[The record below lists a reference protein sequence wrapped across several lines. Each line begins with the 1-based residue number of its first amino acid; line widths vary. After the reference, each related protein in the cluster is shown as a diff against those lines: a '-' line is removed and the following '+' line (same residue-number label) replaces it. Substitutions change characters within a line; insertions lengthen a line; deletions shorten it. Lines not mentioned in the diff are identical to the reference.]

1 MRLGWLL
8 ALLLAY
14 LQSGCL
20 SLASAATPASPQTL
34 PELQRQLTAAP
45 TLRAHFVQLK
55 RVTGL
60 AQPLRSSG
68 ELLFS
73 RTHGL
78 WWHQIEPF
86 ELTLT
91 LDERRLVQQLAGQAP
106 EAIRADTNPQL
117 FEFSHLLLSL
127 FSADQ
132 QAMEQHFTLAFT
144 PAAESWQLQLTP
156 KQPPLNQVFE
166 RLEMQGSQE
175 LQQLLIRDRQG
186 DETQLNFSAIQHQPE
201 ELTDVEQRRFA
212 D

>member
-1 MRLGWLL
+1 MRLGWFLG
-8 ALLLAY
+8 LLLVC
-14 LQSGCL
+14 LQP
-20 SLASAATPASPQTL
+20 AAATTSASPQTL
-34 PELQRQLTAAP
+34 AELQRQLTAAP

-55 RVTGL
+55 RVSGL
-60 AQPLRSSG
+60 AQPLRSSC

-73 RTHGL
+73 RAHGL
-78 WWHQIEPF
+78 WWHQSEPF

-91 LDERRLVQQLAGQAP
+91 LDERRLLQQLAGQAP
-106 EAIRADTNPQL
+106 EAITADANPQL

-132 QAMEQHFTLAFT
+132 QAMERHFTLAFT
-144 PAAESWQLQLTP
+144 PGTESWQLMLTP

>member
-1 MRLGWLL
+1 MRLAWIFG
-8 ALLLAY
+8 LLLA
-14 LQSGCL
+14 CL

-55 RVTGL
+55 RVSGL

-78 WWHQIEPF
+78 WWHQVEPF

-144 PAAESWQLQLTP
+144 PGPQAWQLKLTP

-186 DETQLNFSAIQHQPE
+186 DETQLNFSAIQHLPE

>member
-1 MRLGWLL
+1 MRLGWFLG
-8 ALLLAY
+8 LLLVC
-14 LQSGCL
+14 LQSACL
-20 SLASAATPASPQTL
+20 PSAMAATASPQTL
-34 PELQRQLTAAP
+34 ADLQRQLTAAP

-55 RVTGL
+55 RVSGL
-60 AQPLRSSG
+60 AQPLRASG

-78 WWHQIEPF
+78 WWHQTEPF

-91 LDERRLVQQLAGQAP
+91 LDDRRLVQQLAGQAP

-132 QAMEQHFTLAFT
+132 QTMEQHFTLTFI
-144 PAAESWQLQLTP
+144 PAPQAWTLQLTP
-156 KQPPLNQVFE
+156 KQPPLNQVFAQ
-166 RLEMQGSQE
+166 LEMQGSLE

-186 DETQLNFSAIQHQPE
+186 DETQLNFSAIQHAPE

>member
-1 MRLGWLL
+1 MRGVWILG
-8 ALLLAY
+8 LLLGC

-20 SLASAATPASPQTL
+20 SLAVAATPASPQTL
-34 PELQRQLTAAP
+34 ADLQRQLTAAP

-55 RVTGL
+55 RVSGL

-73 RTHGL
+73 RAHGL
-78 WWHQIEPF
+78 WWHQSEPF
-86 ELTLT
+86 KLTLT
-91 LDERRLVQQLAGQAP
+91 LDERRLVQQLAGQPA
-106 EAIRADTNPQL
+106 EAITADANPQL

-132 QAMEQHFTLAFT
+132 QAMAQHFTLAFT
-144 PAAESWQLQLTP
+144 PGPESWQLQLTP

-166 RLEMQGSQE
+166 RLEMQGSLE

-186 DETQLNFSAIQHQPE
+186 DETQLSFSDIQHVPE

>member
-1 MRLGWLL
+1 MRLGWFLG
-8 ALLLAY
+8 LLLVC
-14 LQSGCL
+14 LQP
-20 SLASAATPASPQTL
+20 AAAATPASPQTL
-34 PELQRQLTAAP
+34 AELQRQLTAAP

-55 RVTGL
+55 RVSGL

-73 RTHGL
+73 RAHGL
-78 WWHQIEPF
+78 WWHQSEPF

-91 LDERRLVQQLAGQAP
+91 LDERRLLQQLAGQAP
-106 EAIRADTNPQL
+106 EAITADANPQL

-127 FSADQ
+127 FSADP
-132 QAMEQHFTLAFT
+132 QAMERHFTLAFT
-144 PAAESWQLQLTP
+144 PGPQAWQLMLTP

-186 DETQLNFSAIQHQPE
+186 DETQLNFSAIQHVPE

>member
-1 MRLGWLL
+1 MRLGWFLG
-8 ALLLAY
+8 LLLVC

-34 PELQRQLTAAP
+34 ADLQRQLTAAP

-55 RVTGL
+55 RVSGL

-73 RTHGL
+73 RAHGL
-78 WWHQIEPF
+78 WWHQTEPF

-91 LDERRLVQQLAGQAP
+91 LDDRRLVQQLAGQPA
-106 EAIRADTNPQL
+106 EAITADANPQL

-127 FSADQ
+127 FTADQ
-132 QAMEQHFTLAFT
+132 QAMEQHFTLVFT
-144 PAAESWQLQLTP
+144 PGPQSWQLMLTP

-166 RLEMQGSQE
+166 RLEMQGDQE

-186 DETQLNFSAIQHQPE
+186 DETQLNFSAIQHVPE

>member
-1 MRLGWLL
+1 MLICC
-8 ALLLAY
+8 
-14 LQSGCL
+14 LQS
-20 SLASAATPASPQTL
+20 AIAATPASPQSL

-55 RVTGL
+55 QVSGL
-60 AQPLRSSG
+60 TQPLRSSG

-78 WWHQIEPF
+78 WWHQTEPF

-106 EAIRADTNPQL
+106 EAITAEANPQL

-127 FSADQ
+127 FSANQ
-132 QAMEQHFTLAFT
+132 QVMEQHFTLVFT
-144 PAAESWQLQLTP
+144 PQPRIWRLQLTP

-166 RLEMQGSQE
+166 RLEMQGDQE
-175 LQQLLIRDRQG
+175 LQQLQILDRQG
-186 DETQLNFSAIQHQPE
+186 DKTLLTFSAIQHLPE

-212 D
+212 H

>member
-1 MRLGWLL
+1 MRLGWILG
-8 ALLLAY
+8 LLLTC
-14 LQSGCL
+14 LQS
-20 SLASAATPASPQTL
+20 ASAATASPQTL
-34 PELQRQLTAAP
+34 ADLQRQLTAAP

-73 RTHGL
+73 RAHGL

-91 LDERRLVQQLAGQAP
+91 LDDRRLLQQLAGQAP
-106 EAIRADTNPQL
+106 EAITADANPQL

-132 QAMEQHFTLAFT
+132 QAMERHFTLAFT
-144 PAAESWQLQLTP
+144 PGPQSWQLMLTP